1 MSRLTDPMW
10 EDTPLHDPT
19 IVQIAEVRAANNKL
33 WMRLLDIAIKHA
45 PDEAKTV
52 LKAIN
57 HNDRAIG
64 LLLEDLTK

>member
-1 MSRLTDPMW
+1 MSGERTPITDIP
-10 EDTPLHDPT
+10 TSSDPV
-19 IVQIAEVRAANNKL
+19 IEQITRVRAANNKL
-33 WMRLLDIAIKHA
+33 WMRLLDIAMIHA
-45 PDEAKTV
+45 PEETKSV